1 MNPDLRV
8 ELCGLSLPT
17 PLVLAAGILGTR
29 ASLLGRVARMGAGAV
44 TCKSC
49 SLRPRHGHPNPT
61 VVPYEG
67 GLLNAVGLA
76 NPGAEAM
83 VPELVEARMRCA
95 PLGVK
100 VIASVFGETAEDFGR
115 VVKVLEA
122 AEPDMYEVNISCPNV
137 AEEFGR
143 PFASDPEQAA
153 RATAAVRAATTRPIV
168 VKLSPNVPDI
178 CTVGRAVVEAGAN
191 ALAAINTL
199 GPGMMIDVRAR
210 VPVLA
215 NRTGGLSGPAIR
227 PVAVRC
233 VYELAQAVSVPI
245 IGMGGVRS
253 GEDAVEMIMAGATA
267 VGVGSAFHELGMGAL
282 ATIGR
287 EMSEFMA
294 QEGYDTVAVMR
305 GLAHGR

>member
-1 MNPDLRV
+1 MASMDRV
-8 ELCGLSLPT
+8 FFALGAAAAGLAVALGAFGAHGLS
-17 PLVLAAGILGTR
+17 GFF
-29 ASLLGRVARMGAGAV
+29 
-44 TCKSC
+44 
-49 SLRPRHGHPNPT
+49 
-61 VVPYEG
+61 E
-67 GLLNAVGLA
+67 A

-115 VVKVLEA
+115 VVEVLEA

-153 RATAAVRAATTRPIV
+153 RATAAVRAATGRPIV

-178 CTVGRAVVEAGAN
+178 CTVGRAVVEAGAD

-210 VPVLA
+210 APVLA
-215 NRTGGLSGPAIR
+215 NRTGGLSGPGIR
-227 PVAVRC
+227 PVAVRS

-294 QEGYDTVAVMR
+294 QEGYDTVAAMR
-305 GLAHGR
+305 GLAHGH